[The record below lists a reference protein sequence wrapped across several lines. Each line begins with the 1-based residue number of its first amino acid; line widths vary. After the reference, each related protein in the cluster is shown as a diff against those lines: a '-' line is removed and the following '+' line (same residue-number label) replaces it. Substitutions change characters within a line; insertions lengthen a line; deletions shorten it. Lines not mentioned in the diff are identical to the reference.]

1 MDTAKTILELLFY
14 CSGVA
19 VAILAAIGLRQ
30 LTLAKEN
37 VDAVTAIAR
46 TTSKR
51 EAFKLAAEQ
60 CAHYYNHIVPL
71 LNEYDKWIEKKVLS
85 DVVAGW
91 EIEISGDRIKIKPKS
106 SKIRERFL
114 TEISATNLPALNALE
129 GLAVLFTS
137 GVASEEVAFS
147 SIGYTFCFN
156 VRRSLPTILLI
167 GDGTHFLHIL
177 SLFMLWQRRIER
189 QELDAHQKQ
198 TDERLRELQDD
209 GIKPIGM

>member
-1 MDTAKTILELLFY
+1 LLFY

-19 VAILAAIGLRQ
+19 VAILAVIGLRQ

-37 VDAVTAIAR
+37 IDVVTEIAR
-46 TTSKR
+46 TASKR

-60 CAHYYNHIVPL
+60 CAHYYDHIIPL
-71 LNEYDKWIEKKVLS
+71 LNQHDRWVDEKGLS
-85 DVVAGW
+85 DVLAGW
-91 EIEISGDRIKIKPKS
+91 DIELSGDRVKIKPKTP
-106 SKIRERFL
+106 KIRERFL
-114 TEISATNLPALNALE
+114 KEVFVQLIPALNALE

-147 SIGYTFCFN
+147 SIGHTFCFN
-156 VRRSLPTILLI
+156 VRLALPIILQCE
-167 GDGTHFLHIL
+167 GTHFRHVL

-189 QELDAHQKQ
+189 QELDAHRKQ
-198 TDERLRELQDD
+198 TDERMRELQDE